1 MKNKF
6 SLNKILTMLMLF
18 LAVFSISSCS
28 RDSDSPQAPTDE
40 TKDRGHE
47 MPDRVEFIFKNT
59 TTSQE
64 QRRAALMTQD
74 GLKFDNTAA
83 VEWKEGDSYLLEI
96 VYYNNGRR
104 LNSEFVSQEM
114 APIHQHFFQLNKNGK
129 PVEEAEMDRLVSYEY
144 QDTDP
149 ENGVLGESGVSLRV
163 FTIKTTGLGTQSFDL
178 RIRLAHFLVKNKL
191 EPKTGRVRKYNVLH
205 YSGSFV
211 LDADM
216 KVPVKIVQ

>member
-149 ENGVLGESGVSLRV
+149 ENGVLGESGVSLRRRSWD
-163 FTIKTTGLGTQSFDL
+163 TQSFDL
-178 RIRLAHFLVKNKL
+178 RVRLAHFLVKNKL
-191 EPKTGRVRKYNVLH
+191 EPKTGRARKYNVLH

-211 LDADM
+211 LDTDM

>member
-1 MKNKF
+1 ME
-6 SLNKILTMLMLF
+6 
-18 LAVFSISSCS
+18 
-28 RDSDSPQAPTDE
+28 E
-40 TKDRGHE
+40 T
-47 MPDRVEFIFKNT
+47 
-59 TTSQE
+59 
-64 QRRAALMTQD
+64 
-74 GLKFDNTAA
+74 
-83 VEWKEGDSYLLEI
+83 
-96 VYYNNGRR
+96 
-104 LNSEFVSQEM
+104 
-114 APIHQHFFQLNKNGK
+114 
-129 PVEEAEMDRLVSYEY
+129 EMDKLVSYEY

-149 ENGVLGESGVSLRV
+149 ENGVLGESGVSLRRRSWDTQNPTEVDPVGLKGV

>member
-1 MKNKF
+1 
-6 SLNKILTMLMLF
+6 
-18 LAVFSISSCS
+18 
-28 RDSDSPQAPTDE
+28 
-40 TKDRGHE
+40 
-47 MPDRVEFIFKNT
+47 
-59 TTSQE
+59 
-64 QRRAALMTQD
+64 MTQD

-149 ENGVLGESGVSLRV
+149 ENGVLGESGVSLRRRSWDTQNPTEVDPVGLKGV
-163 FTIKTTGLGTQSFDL
+163 FTIKTTGLGMQSFDL

-191 EPKTGRVRKYNVLH
+191 EPKTGRVRKYNVVY